1 MNNIIKDQLNKCK
14 VAEIPLFDEHTTKL
28 HIECKKEIY
37 ANELTK
43 NRYYLIKLANYI
55 LNPPPNFN
63 LHINMNNNIIPKC
76 SCMKCEVLDRMGKLI
91 KVYGVGFDL
100 ENNIDLNDVW
110 EGWLPEASI
119 TVIKEL

>member
-1 MNNIIKDQLNKCK
+1 
-14 VAEIPLFDEHTTKL
+14 
-28 HIECKKEIY
+28 
-37 ANELTK
+37 
-43 NRYYLIKLANYI
+43 
-55 LNPPPNFN
+55 
-63 LHINMNNNIIPKC
+63 MNNNIIPKC